1 MFKVYSKDT
10 RTTPMVSFW
19 YLYCELGTYF
29 TPCSSVSIVNSEQVA
44 YKNSSLNALL
54 SLIFYV
60 FYSILPLN
68 PLSANFTKW
77 SNTHKASKLPTNCL
91 SVFDHFVGLTLKGLT
106 LTLFFKL
113 KKRNCTYVKD

>member
-1 MFKVYSKDT
+1 MFKVNNKDT
-10 RTTPMVSFW
+10 RTTPMASFW

-29 TPCSSVSIVNSEQVA
+29 TPCSSVSIVNFEQVA

-68 PLSANFTKW
+68 PVSANFIKW
-77 SNTHKASKLPTNCL
+77 SNTHKASKLPTNRL

-106 LTLFFKL
+106 CGDSNL
-113 KKRNCTYVKD
+113 Y